1 MQVLTRVCLIPRF
14 TILMTFVLFF
24 SWKPECRWLRS
35 RKEAV
40 TASGEDAQDRLGGH
54 RQEERGGW
62 PPVRRRAGSFSFEL
76 AKTVTG
82 LQKLRRKG
90 G

>member
-1 MQVLTRVCLIPRF
+1 M
-14 TILMTFVLFF
+14 
-24 SWKPECRWLRS
+24 
-35 RKEAV
+35 

-62 PPVRRRAGSFSFEL
+62 PLVRRRAGSFSFEL